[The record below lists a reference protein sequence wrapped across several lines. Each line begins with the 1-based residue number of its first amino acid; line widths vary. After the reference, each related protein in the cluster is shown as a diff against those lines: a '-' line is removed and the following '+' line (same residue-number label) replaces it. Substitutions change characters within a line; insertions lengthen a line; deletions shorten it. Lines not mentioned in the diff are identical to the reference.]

1 MNYKRIIKSRRLRF
15 AILRAL
21 EWIPDSIMVR
31 VQYRIKM
38 GFWPD
43 MKHPRRFTE
52 KLQLYKL
59 RYRNPVM
66 SQCVDKYEVRK
77 YVESKGLGHILNEVY
92 GIYDHFDDIDFGT
105 LPDSFVIK
113 STTGGG
119 GLNVIIVK
127 DKRSCN
133 IDEIRH
139 QVNSWYVHK
148 LGCKNMGREWA
159 YIGMP
164 QTRIVIEKLLQDNNT
179 EANTGLSDYK
189 MMFFNGKFKLLWIDK
204 DRYTNHHR
212 GFWNEN
218 LEFMSDIY
226 SDHDTF
232 STPPEL
238 PDNIMEMVS
247 IGEKLAKDFP
257 YARIDLY
264 NVEGKVVF
272 GEITFYPWSG
282 YVKFHPDN
290 FDFQLGAYFTEY

>member
-1 MNYKRIIKSRRLRF
+1 MNYKKIIKSRRLRF

-31 VQYRIKM
+31 MQYRIKM

-59 RYRNPVM
+59 HYQNPVM

-92 GIYDHFDDIDFGT
+92 GIYDHFDDIDFES
-105 LPDSFVIK
+105 LPESFVIK

-127 DKRSCN
+127 DKHSSD
-133 IDEIRH
+133 IDEIRR
-139 QVNSWYVHK
+139 QASSWYVHK
-148 LGCKNMGREWA
+148 PGFKNMGREWA

-164 QTRIVIEKLLQDNNT
+164 GTRIVIEKLLQDNNT
-179 EANTGLSDYK
+179 DYVAGLSDYK
-189 MMFFNGKFKLLWIDK
+189 MMFFNGKFKILWIDK

-212 GFWNEN
+212 GFWNER

-232 STPPEL
+232 LTPPEL
-238 PDNIMEMVS
+238 PDNIMEMIS
-247 IGEKLAKDFP
+247 IGEKLSKDFP

-282 YVKFHPDN
+282 YVKFHPDD
-290 FDFQLGAYFTEY
+290 FDFQLGTYFTEY